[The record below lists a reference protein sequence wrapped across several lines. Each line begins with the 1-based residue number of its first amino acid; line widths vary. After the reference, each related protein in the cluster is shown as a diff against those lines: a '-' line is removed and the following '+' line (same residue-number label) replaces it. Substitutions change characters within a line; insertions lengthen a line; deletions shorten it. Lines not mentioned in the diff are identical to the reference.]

1 MSELLTVVALVGLG
15 VTMGYAGYLLERR
28 DRRLERER
36 LRGMTDA
43 EWQHYL
49 DAFAREIN
57 KALVPAYRSAAVA
70 MKEAADA
77 LQPYVEILRK
87 VNE

>member
-1 MSELLTVVALVGLG
+1 MSALLTFMSLVGLG
-15 VTMGYAGYLLERR
+15 VALGYAGYLLERR
-28 DRRLERER
+28 ERRLERER

-43 EWQHYL
+43 EWQRYL
-49 DAFAREIN
+49 DELAREIN
-57 KALVPAYRSAAVA
+57 KALVPVYRSAAVA

-77 LQPYVEILRK
+77 LRPYVEILRK

>member
-1 MSELLTVVALVGLG
+1 LIGLG
-15 VTMGYAGYLLERR
+15 VAMGYAGYLSERR
-28 DRRLERER
+28 ERRLERER

-49 DAFAREIN
+49 DEFAREIN
-57 KALVPAYRSAAVA
+57 EALVPAYRSAAVA

>member
-1 MSELLTVVALVGLG
+1 MNGLLTFVALVGLG
-15 VTMGYAGYLLERR
+15 VTMGYAGYLSERR
-28 DRRLERER
+28 ERRLERER

-49 DAFAREIN
+49 EVFTREIN
-57 KALVPAYRSAAVA
+57 AALIPAYRSAGVA
-70 MKEAADA
+70 MKKAADA

>member
-1 MSELLTVVALVGLG
+1 MSELLTFVALVGLG

-36 LRGMTDA
+36 LREMTDA